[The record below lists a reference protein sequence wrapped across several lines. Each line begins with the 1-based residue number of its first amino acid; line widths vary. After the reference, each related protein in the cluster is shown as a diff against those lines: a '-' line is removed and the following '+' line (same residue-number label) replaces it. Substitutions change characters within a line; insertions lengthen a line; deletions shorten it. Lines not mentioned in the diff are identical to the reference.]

1 MNTSNEI
8 IQVGNNVYLRSR
20 TSPANGR
27 EDQVG
32 RTPTYKKTIVNKKF
46 GSTSPIKWCFYNL
59 QINDNTM
66 VANTE
71 NFTISTS
78 MLNNM
83 LQIYLYTH

>member
-46 GSTSPIKWCFYNL
+46 GSTSPIK
-59 QINDNTM
+59 
-66 VANTE
+66 
-71 NFTISTS
+71 
-78 MLNNM
+78 
-83 LQIYLYTH
+83 